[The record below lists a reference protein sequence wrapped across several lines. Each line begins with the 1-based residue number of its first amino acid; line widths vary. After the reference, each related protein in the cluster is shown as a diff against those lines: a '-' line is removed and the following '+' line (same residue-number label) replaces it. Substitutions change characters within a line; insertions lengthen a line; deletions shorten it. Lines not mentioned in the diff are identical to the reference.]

1 MSGVAVPPRKR
12 RRPALSCVECRRRKI
27 KCDRRTPCNHC
38 VQLKIT
44 TCTYPDTHTNIAS
57 HLSVPKAP
65 PSLVSV
71 DNHQANPGVPGL
83 TSPVSSGQ
91 CSEADPL
98 SRSFPSLV
106 DGSHSERR
114 PWGSTPVYTPDGSTS
129 EENVQKLVS
138 RSRNLE
144 QVQTAEFLSTP
155 SNKDTDEVM
164 SILDVNISSFGDV
177 MLQVGGNCIVSRSK
191 VLRQDNSTA
200 IQVRKCNSDKT
211 QFFGR
216 SHSMNTFNMVCQ
228 YIYLVV
234 AAPGL
239 TNK

>member
-1 MSGVAVPPRKR
+1 
-12 RRPALSCVECRRRKI
+12 
-27 KCDRRTPCNHC
+27 

-216 SHSMNTFNMVCQ
+216 SHSMNTFNMVGQ
-228 YIYLVV
+228 YIYLAV

>member
-57 HLSVPKAP
+57 RLNVPRASP
-65 PSLVSV
+65 ILVSV
-71 DNHQANPGVPGL
+71 NNHQANPEVPRL
-83 TSPVSSGQ
+83 TSPVSSAQ
-91 CSEADPL
+91 FSESDPL
-98 SRSFPSLV
+98 SQSLPSLV
-106 DGSHSERR
+106 DASHSERR
-114 PWGSTPVYTPDGSTS
+114 PWGSTPVYTPDNSTS
-129 EENVQKLVS
+129 EENVQKLVN

-144 QVQTAEFLSTP
+144 QVQSVQFPSTP

-164 SILDVNISSFGDV
+164 SILDVNISSFGGV

-191 VLRQDNSTA
+191 VLRQGNSTA

-216 SHSMNTFNMVCQ
+216 SHSS
-228 YIYLVV
+228 I
-234 AAPGL
+234 
-239 TNK
+239 

>member
-57 HLSVPKAP
+57 RLNVPRASP
-65 PSLVSV
+65 ILVSV
-71 DNHQANPGVPGL
+71 NNHQANPEVPRL
-83 TSPVSSGQ
+83 TSPVSSAQ
-91 CSEADPL
+91 FSESDPL
-98 SRSFPSLV
+98 SQSLPSLV
-106 DGSHSERR
+106 DASHSERR
-114 PWGSTPVYTPDGSTS
+114 PWGSTPVYTPDNSTS
-129 EENVQKLVS
+129 EENVQKLVN

-144 QVQTAEFLSTP
+144 QVQTVQFPSTP

-164 SILDVNISSFGDV
+164 SILDVNISSFGEV

-191 VLRQDNSTA
+191 VLGQGNSTQ
-200 IQVRKCNSDKT
+200 IQVQKCNSDKT

-228 YIYLVV
+228 YIYLAVT
-234 AAPGL
+234 APGL